1 MGVMGIDGEEVRGGF
16 RVGFSGWLYNSYCLA
31 SITNVLV
38 FVTEK
43 ICVIFEVGSNLLCII

>member
-1 MGVMGIDGEEVRGGF
+1 MGVMGIDGEEVNGGLIE
-16 RVGFSGWLYNSYCLA
+16 GFNGWLYNSCYLA

-43 ICVIFEVGSNLLCII
+43 ICVLFEVGSNLLCGI